1 MGGRPSR
8 RWGVDLRED
17 GVDLRAGGGQRQ
29 GTGRDR
35 RILSASRGR
44 SSRTGWPFRRNGIA
58 VPARPGRSLAQKANS
73 DGRQKAT
80 LTLRPAASHDPPATL
95 RASKY
100 HLSSPR
106 VGAAV
111 PCRPRAAACLRR
123 VKRVFLRETC
133 GLLAGID
140 GFLHVRGLFPRRR
153 GEIRRE
159 VPPEPFRDQFHAPVV
174 RMVVAAMRI
183 GARADI
189 LHVDENI
196 PPVRFPGYRLHGWRP
211 IRRMDCRG
219 WTTPSAPDEQQNF
232 KRPRSQGAR
241 NAFSWIRRAHETR
254 PPHPVVAR
262 KQTDKN
268 GTSRLEAAS
277 YAPPR
282 RRGNGDSRREC
293 SLFLGDISVFCSLFQ
308 SKTQTILSFRVCR
321 RFLIVPFRILSHG
334 HENPVRSRAVQP
346 SDGLGRGTSF
356 DPPPPSSFP
365 LPPPSPLLDNT
376 WKSNPNADVWRG
388 VPGMAVET
396 YPSRSLLPRTTAAPK
411 RGDGPD
417 ATA

>member
-1 MGGRPSR
+1 MSTKTYRRSVFPATVSTAGGRSEGWTAGDGLPHLR
-8 RWGVDLRED
+8 RMSNK
-17 GVDLRAGGGQRQ
+17 
-29 GTGRDR
+29 TSRDR
-35 RILSASRGR
+35 VLSVLG
-44 SSRTGWPFRRNGIA
+44 T
-58 VPARPGRSLAQKANS
+58 
-73 DGRQKAT
+73 
-80 LTLRPAASHDPPATL
+80 
-95 RASKY
+95 
-100 HLSSPR
+100 
-106 VGAAV
+106 
-111 PCRPRAAACLRR
+111 
-123 VKRVFLRETC
+123 
-133 GLLAGID
+133 
-140 GFLHVRGLFPRRR
+140 
-153 GEIRRE
+153 
-159 VPPEPFRDQFHAPVV
+159 
-174 RMVVAAMRI
+174 
-183 GARADI
+183 
-189 LHVDENI
+189 
-196 PPVRFPGYRLHGWRP
+196 
-211 IRRMDCRG
+211 
-219 WTTPSAPDEQQNF
+219 
-232 KRPRSQGAR
+232 RSQGAG

-268 GTSRLEAAS
+268 GTFRLEVAS
-277 YAPPR
+277 YAPSR

-293 SLFLGDISVFCSLFQ
+293 SLFLGDISMFCSLFQ